1 MHCDKEFKESAEERF
16 HPDPT
21 TEEREGGEGEM
32 CEAREAHRER
42 ERKGEREGKRK
53 TGQRVRP
60 RSSAYPLCGSLA
72 FHVVFR
78 LIGN

>member
-21 TEEREGGEGEM
+21 TEEREGGGRGDVRGERG
-32 CEAREAHRER
+32 AQR
-42 ERKGEREGKRK
+42 EREGKRK